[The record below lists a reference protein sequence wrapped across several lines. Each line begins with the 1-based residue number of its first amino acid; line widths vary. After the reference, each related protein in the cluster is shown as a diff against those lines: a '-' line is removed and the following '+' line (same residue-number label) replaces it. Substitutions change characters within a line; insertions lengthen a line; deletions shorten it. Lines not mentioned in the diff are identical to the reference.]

1 MKHFIKSD
9 LPKKKK
15 RRSGIKL
22 VMGKVKVDRRTSAHK
37 ELCATVAHEGISE
50 IIGFK
55 RNEVI
60 QSVATFSNIDDSF
73 IDSGAPHRCNLL
85 KRLFERGITEQIQAR
100 QKPAKGEIGVAQIG
114 FNPKQKKWY
123 GWSHRAIGGFG
134 IGDKFWEEDY
144 LNEKKKKKVKTKIC
158 KTLADCKKAA
168 SAFAESV
175 S

>member
-22 VMGKVKVDRRTSAHK
+22 VMKKIKVDRRTSAHK
-37 ELCATVAHEGISE
+37 KLCATVAHEGISE

-60 QSVATFSNIDDSF
+60 KSVATFSNIDDSY
-73 IDSGAPHRCNLL
+73 IDSGAPHRCTIL
-85 KRLFERGITEQIQAR
+85 KRLFERGITEKIQALK
-100 QKPAKGEIGVAQIG
+100 KPAKGEKGVSQLG
-114 FNPKQKKWY
+114 FNPKQQKWY

-134 IGDKFWEEDY
+134 IGDKFWEE
-144 LNEKKKKKVKTKIC
+144 EESKKKIC
-158 KTLADCKKAA
+158 KTLSDCKKAA
-168 SAFAESV
+168 SNFADSV